1 MKKFWIFLL
10 LAVLWTGSAQAMQI
24 FVKTLSGKHI
34 TLEVE
39 PTDRIE
45 EVKAKIQDKEGIP
58 PDQQQLVFA
67 GKILEDGNTL
77 QDYSVQKD
85 STLHLSL
92 KNSGFDT
99 GRLNVE
105 AVNLAIQNAG
115 LLLNNISSRT
125 SGGMNVY
132 EGGEQISLEK
142 NSSIW
147 VNALS
152 GHYQNQSTESY
163 GLTAGYEKK
172 FTNYKFGFGYSYLY
186 NDIDGR
192 SSDAN
197 ADTHSA
203 FVYGEYKP
211 ERWYNNLAALYSYTR
226 FDEGKITKKYNLQT
240 IGVQAMS
247 GYDFEML
254 VPEAGLRYLHVWHGD
269 YDNSQ
274 NIRIKGNRN
283 NILTGVVGLKAKK
296 KFQFTGYDFV
306 PQVKI
311 SGLYD
316 FKQSDHFISG
326 VFNSQ
331 KIRIKQGQP
340 ARFGIEINA
349 GVELQ
354 KAEKWQIYCG
364 YYGQLRNN
372 YNIHAAMFHIKY
384 DL

>member
-1 MKKFWIFLL
+1 MVLILVLL
-10 LAVLWTGSAQAMQI
+10 WSGSAQAMQI
-24 FVKTLSGKHI
+24 FVKTLNGKHI

-45 EVKAKIQDKEGIP
+45 DVKAKIQDKEGIP

-92 KNSGFDT
+92 KNSGLKT
-99 GRLNVE
+99 AELNID
-105 AVNLAIQNAG
+105 ALNLVVQNAG

-125 SGGMNVY
+125 SGGVSVY
-132 EGGEQISLEK
+132 QGGEQLNPE
-142 NSSIW
+142 NDSSVW
-147 VNALS
+147 LNALF

-163 GLTAGYEKK
+163 GLTAGFEKR
-172 FTNYKFGFGYSYLY
+172 FATYKFGFGYSYLY
-186 NDIDGR
+186 NDIKGN
-192 SSDAN
+192 SNDAN
-197 ADTHSA
+197 ANTHSG

-211 ERWYNNLAALYSYTR
+211 SPWYADLIMMYAHTR
-226 FDEGKITKKYNLQT
+226 FDEGGGTKKYNFQT

-247 GYDFEML
+247 GYDFGIL

-296 KFQFTGYDFV
+296 EFQFADYDFV
-306 PQVKI
+306 PQVRI

-316 FKQSDHFISG
+316 FKQSDRLIG
-326 VFNSQ
+326 GILNSRQ
-331 KIRIKQGQP
+331 VLVRQGQP

-372 YNIHAAMFHIKY
+372 YDIHAAMFHIKY